1 MERRVIPEAENRLVI
16 LYAMNGLGP
25 VTDAQLLQFMV
36 DMDLMNYITL
46 RLSMSELETQGQIVR
61 RAHPG
66 EELWDVTSEGRFTLE
81 SFGRRIPQSR
91 REHMDREAA
100 NYRARFRQEQLTTAE
115 AVDMPDGM
123 ACLRLRL
130 HEERASLMELTLCV
144 TAAEVPTTL
153 AERWRRCAQTVYE
166 AVIAAL
172 TEGYTPDAPMP
183 YVPEN
188 ALRQVDGGEWLLM
201 LNEGTEKP
209 DIALMLP
216 MPGEHLARWCA
227 SRWPGAGEWLRRL
240 TLTQL
245 VNSGDRPSPAEE
257 VSDKGE

>member
-25 VTDAQLLQFMV
+25 VTDAQLLQFMA
-36 DMDLMNYITL
+36 DLDLMNYITL
-46 RLSMSELETQGQIVR
+46 RLSMGELETQGQIVR

-66 EELWDVTSEGRFTLE
+66 EELWEMTPEGRFTLE
-81 SFGRRIPQSR
+81 NFGRRIPQSR
-91 REHMDREAA
+91 RERMDGETA

-115 AVDMPDGM
+115 AIAMPDGS

-130 HEERASLMELTLCV
+130 QEERAALMELTV
-144 TAAEVPTTL
+144 RVPVDEAPTTL

-183 YVPEN
+183 SAPES
-188 ALRQVDGGEWLLM
+188 ALKQVDGGEWLLM
-201 LNEGTEKP
+201 LSEGTEMP
-209 DIALMLP
+209 DISLMLP

-227 SRWPGAGEWLRRL
+227 SRWPGAGERLRRL

-245 VNSGDRPSPAEE
+245 ANSGSPSAADVE

>member
-1 MERRVIPEAENRLVI
+1 MERRVIPESENRLVI

-46 RLSMSELETQGQIVR
+46 RLSMSELEAQGQIVR
-61 RAHPG
+61 QAHPG
-66 EELWDVTSEGRFTLE
+66 EELWEMTTEGRFTLK

-91 REHMDREAA
+91 RERMDGAA
-100 NYRARFRQEQLTTAE
+100 GGYRARFRQEQLATAE
-115 AVDMPDGM
+115 AVDMPDGT

-130 HEERASLMELTLCV
+130 QEERASLMELTLRV
-144 TAAEVPTTL
+144 PADEVPTTL
-153 AERWRRCAQTVYE
+153 EARWRRCAQTVYE

-172 TEGYTPDAPMP
+172 TEGYSPDAPMP
-183 YVPEN
+183 PAPES

-201 LNEGTEKP
+201 LPEGTEKP

-216 MPGEHLARWCA
+216 LPGEHLARWCA
-227 SRWPGAGEWLRRL
+227 ARWSEAGEGLRGL
-240 TLTQL
+240 TMKQL
-245 VNSGDRPSPAEE
+245 AGEQTHPAAGVE

>member
-36 DMDLMNYITL
+36 ELDLMNYITL
-46 RLSMSELETQGQIVR
+46 RLSMSELESQGQIAR

-66 EELWDVTSEGRFTLE
+66 EAVWDVTPEGRFTLE

-91 REHMDREAA
+91 REHMDGEVGR
-100 NYRARFRQEQLTTAE
+100 YRARFRQEQLATAE
-115 AVDMPDGM
+115 AIDMPDGTV
-123 ACLRLRL
+123 CLRLRL
-130 HEERASLMELTLCV
+130 QEERASLMELTLRV
-144 TAAEVPTTL
+144 SAEEAPTTL

-172 TEGYTPDAPMP
+172 TEGYSPDMPMP
-183 YVPEN
+183 TVPES

-201 LNEGTEKP
+201 LPEGAEKT

-216 MPGEHLARWCA
+216 LPGEHLARWCA
-227 SRWPGAGEWLRRL
+227 ARWPGAEKKLRGL
-240 TLTQL
+240 TLKQL
-245 VNSGDRPSPAEE
+245 DDSGNHPSAAVE